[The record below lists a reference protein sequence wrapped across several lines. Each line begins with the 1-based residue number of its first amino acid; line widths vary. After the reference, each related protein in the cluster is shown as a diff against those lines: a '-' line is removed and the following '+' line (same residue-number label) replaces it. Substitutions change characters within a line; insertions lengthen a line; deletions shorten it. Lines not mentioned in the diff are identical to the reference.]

1 MADGDGIG
9 RRALYSRTM
18 ASRLTL
24 MCVHAHPDDE
34 AISTGGI
41 LARYAAEGAA
51 TVLVTCTGGELGDA
65 PGGVKPGWPGHT
77 EKEVLSLRRQELET
91 SCAALGVGHLE
102 LLGYH
107 DSGMMGWAQN
117 DADNAFWR
125 ADVDEAAERLAQL
138 IEQYRPQVVV
148 TYDENG
154 FYGHPDHIQAHRV
167 TVAAIDRTGI
177 PDKLYYPAIPAS
189 AIPRVA
195 EMLASHGVEV
205 PGEIEDA
212 PFGTPDEQIGALI
225 DCSAY
230 TSAKFASLSAHSSQ
244 AENIFFLSLGEQ
256 VFGEVFSQEAF
267 VRARDRTGQSG
278 VEDDLFAGL
287 R

>member
-1 MADGDGIG
+1 
-9 RRALYSRTM
+9 M

-41 LARYAAEGAA
+41 LARYAAEGVE

-65 PGGVKPGWPGHT
+65 PGGVKPGEPGHT
-77 EKEVLSLRRQELET
+77 GNKVLSLRRQELET

-117 DADNAFWR
+117 DADHAFWR
-125 ADVDEAAERLAQL
+125 ADVDEAAERLARL
-138 IEQYRPQVVV
+138 MERYRPQVVV

-154 FYGHPDHIQAHRV
+154 FYGHPDHIQAHRI
-167 TVAAIDRTGI
+167 TVAAIERTGI
-177 PDKLYYPAIPAS
+177 PEKLYYPAIPAS
-189 AIPRVA
+189 TIPRFS
-195 EMLASHGVEV
+195 EMLARLGVDV
-205 PGEIEDA
+205 PAEIEDA
-212 PFGTPDEQIGALI
+212 PFGTPDEQIGAVI

-267 VRARDRTGQSG
+267 VRARDRTGRSG
-278 VEDDLFAGL
+278 VEDDLFTGL